1 MIIQFVLQTG
11 VIVRGSVI
19 IQFVLQTGVIVRGE
33 CDYTVC
39 TTDRS
44 HSEGGGV
51 IVQCGQES

>member
-19 IQFVLQTGVIVRGE
+19 IEFVLQTGVIVRGE

-44 HSEGGGV
+44 HSERGGG
-51 IVQCGQES
+51 G

>member
-1 MIIQFVLQTG
+1 M
-11 VIVRGSVI
+11 I

-44 HSEGGGV
+44 HSEWRGSVIIQFVLQTGVIVSGGGV
-51 IVQCGQES
+51 